1 MGSELHSAASND
13 GEPNG
18 QVIFSYLD
26 GFVWASWPGAVSIV
40 RVGEYE
46 MVTAAM
52 QDFLAQCD
60 DGERL
65 LNQTSSG
72 SSDS

>member
-1 MGSELHSAASND
+1 MSSELHSAASND

-26 GFVWASWPGAVSIV
+26 GFVWASWPGAVSMV

-46 MVTAAM
+46 MVIAAM
-52 QDFLAQCD
+52 QDFLAQCEV
-60 DGERL
+60 GERL
-65 LNQTSSG
+65 AKASPRK
-72 SSDS
+72 D